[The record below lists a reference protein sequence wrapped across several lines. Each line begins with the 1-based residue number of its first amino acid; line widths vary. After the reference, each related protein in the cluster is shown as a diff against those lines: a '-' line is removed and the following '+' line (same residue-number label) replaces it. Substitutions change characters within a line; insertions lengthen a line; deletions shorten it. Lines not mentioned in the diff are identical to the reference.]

1 MPWHGGVN
9 SMSSTR
15 MTDQGPRMRGSTHER
30 PKSWRDGG
38 QRTKGPCPSMRG
50 ATQEGPM
57 PWRAGNMCTTMGTTM
72 GTPLGTSP
80 STTPGAP
87 CVECLLGYP
96 KDRCRPGF
104 LAPGALCR
112 CSSGVRPAHALT
124 GAPCVLHNFRPRG
137 CGSLRH
143 GEEEEWER
151 EKELEEDEENG
162 GTILVKKQR
171 NRRGTREDHPR
182 WSCS

>member
-38 QRTKGPCPSMRG
+38 QRMKGPCPSMRG

-143 GEEEEWER
+143 GEEPRTGGRGKKGEGGKDGRGRRRRREE
-151 EKELEEDEENG
+151 G
-162 GTILVKKQR
+162 GGKRDSK
-171 NRRGTREDHPR
+171 G
-182 WSCS
+182 

>member
-1 MPWHGGVN
+1 
-9 SMSSTR
+9 
-15 MTDQGPRMRGSTHER
+15 
-30 PKSWRDGG
+30 
-38 QRTKGPCPSMRG
+38 
-50 ATQEGPM
+50 M

-124 GAPCVLHNFRPRG
+124 GAPCVLHNIRPRG
-137 CGSLRH
+137 CGSHRH
-143 GEEEEWER
+143 GEEGKEEGRE
-151 EKELEEDEENG
+151 EKEEKEEEKEKEG
-162 GTILVKKQR
+162 G
-171 NRRGTREDHPR
+171 RR
-182 WSCS
+182 